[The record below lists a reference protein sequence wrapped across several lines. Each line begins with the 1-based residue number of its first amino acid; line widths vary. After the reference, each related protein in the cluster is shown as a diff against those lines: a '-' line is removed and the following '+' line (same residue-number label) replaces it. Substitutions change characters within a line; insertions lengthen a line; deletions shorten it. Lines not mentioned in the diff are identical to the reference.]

1 MFEEQEP
8 MRSALI
14 VAGGD
19 LRMTPRIQTIIDAAD
34 YIVAA
39 DSGVEHCLNYKITP
53 DLVIGDFDSA
63 SSASIEIAKKL
74 NWNIDTFPKE
84 KDKTDGELA
93 LLKAL
98 ETKSKKIWII
108 GGISGKDR
116 FDHGIGNLFLITSE
130 ILENTLVSMVDGNR
144 EIHILRS
151 NQSIQLEGTF
161 ADTISM
167 ISVERETQGVTSWGL
182 KYDLLGISLSRGSTR
197 GISNSFIWA
206 KAEVSITKG
215 LLLIIIDRKI
225 N

>member
-1 MFEEQEP
+1 

-19 LRMTPRIQTIIDAAD
+19 LNINPKIQTIIDAAD
-34 YIVAA
+34 YVVAA
-39 DSGVEHCLNYKITP
+39 DSGIEHCLKYKITP

-74 NWNIDTFPKE
+74 NWNIDLFPKE

-98 ETKSKKIWII
+98 EAKCKKIWII

-116 FDHGIGNLFLITSE
+116 FDHGIGNLFLITSDA
-130 ILENTLVSMVDGNR
+130 LENTLISMIDGNR
-144 EIHILRS
+144 EIYILRS
-151 NQSIQLEGTF
+151 KQSIELEGKSG
-161 ADTISM
+161 DTISM
-167 ISVERETQGVTSWGL
+167 ISVERETEGVTSWGL

-197 GISNSFIWA
+197 GISNSFVWA
-206 KAEVSITKG
+206 KAEVSISKG

-225 N
+225 K